1 MKETIHLTYE
11 EIKEI
16 TNAIRPTTQF
26 NRLRQMGFTA
36 IRRPDGFP
44 LVARDNFLKVTCA
57 LPDDRATQS
66 SEPNWGAI

>member
-1 MKETIHLTYE
+1 MTQQINLTKN

-16 TNAIRPTTQF
+16 TNATRPTTQLT
-26 NRLRQMGFTA
+26 RLRQMGFTA

-57 LPDDRATQS
+57 LPNEQAIQL
-66 SEPNWGAI
+66 SEPNWGAM